1 MGHQEKQK
9 HIKRCRYSF
18 PHYENGKIEH
28 QCLFEGYEDDE
39 IHTCT
44 EEECEKCKKY
54 DSRYIEYPLT
64 IKGIEN
70 RPIEKCGFG
79 HTVGC
84 LVAVRPCGE
93 EYGEKTYLGIYLGE
107 LPIQIVT
114 SYDPTTGVLTNS
126 TMQNPGIFVP
136 ELREIVYG
144 CGSWWREIKSVDEL
158 KAITDADIENTWYVQ
173 LLQNM

>member
-1 MGHQEKQK
+1 MDHQEKQK
-9 HIKRCRYSF
+9 HIKRCRFSF
-18 PHYENGKIEH
+18 PHYEKGRIDY
-28 QCLFEGYEDDE
+28 QCLFEGYGDDE

-44 EEECEKCKKY
+44 EEECEQCEKY
-54 DSRYIEYPLT
+54 DSRYIEYLLT

-84 LVAVRPCGE
+84 LVAVRPCDE

-107 LPIQIVT
+107 LPIQILS
-114 SYDPTTGVLTNS
+114 SY
-126 TMQNPGIFVP
+126 NPGIFVP
-136 ELREIVYG
+136 ELRKIVYG

-158 KAITDADIENTWYVQ
+158 KAITDEDIENTWYVQ